1 MNDMD
6 GVEATTQIKRFA
18 SYQSSHVNK
27 FIEDKRSI

>member
-27 FIEDKRSI
+27 FYRR

>member
-6 GVEATTQIKRFA
+6 GVEATTQIKKRFA

-27 FIEDKRSI
+27 FYRR